1 MMKRLLIVVILAL
14 TMSGCLYTPPMK
26 AITTATPVVCTCWDD
41 VPFEASNQIEYGV
54 QYIAKV
60 RVRSVM
66 DNYGYS
72 IATGTTTAENYPV
85 AVGIKGAGQF
95 EAGKIYTLRM
105 TFRTTGNGLA
115 LFDVYEIVGVENPTT
130 NPTGV
135 GSEA

>member
-1 MMKRLLIVVILAL
+1 MKRLLIMLLLGLLAL
-14 TMSGCLYTPPMK
+14 GGCNLSAFSPTAPTP
-26 AITTATPVVCTCWDD
+26 TPVVCACWDD

-66 DNYGYS
+66 DNFGYS

-85 AVGIKGAGQF
+85 AVGIRGAGQF

-105 TFRTTGNGLA
+105 TFRATGNGFA
-115 LFDVYEIVGVENPTT
+115 VFDVYEIVGVENPTT